1 MEICPH
7 YFYLY
12 VVWMFS
18 LFNIFKGMDCKD
30 QVHHYAVLSR
40 GFNESQLPVVY
51 LHLQDILVLSVN
63 PLTSTSNLPFS
74 ILSTIQFL

>member
-30 QVHHYAVLSR
+30 QVHIMHYYPGVSMKA
-40 GFNESQLPVVY
+40 GYQW
-51 LHLQDILVLSVN
+51 
-63 PLTSTSNLPFS
+63 STSICKTS
-74 ILSTIQFL
+74 